1 MPTLFLDRDGVLVKD
16 VGYPIT
22 PADIEWIPEAFEALR
37 LIKNS
42 GYRLIIVT
50 NQSAV
55 ARGYATFSELVTT
68 QSFISDRFR
77 AEGCEFDAVY
87 VAPTHPDGSVWPF
100 NRHSTWR
107 KPGAGMIK
115 QAIADFNIDVGAAA
129 LVGDSVR
136 DLEAGNACNLGYLIG
151 YGDHD
156 FGGLR
161 PDLQT
166 SKWADIS
173 RILTSKEW

>member
-1 MPTLFLDRDGVLVKD
+1 MPDSSKAAREKREQLKLEKRLRRE
-16 VGYPIT
+16 VG
-22 PADIEWIPEAFEALR
+22 
-37 LIKNS
+37 K
-42 GYRLIIVT
+42 
-50 NQSAV
+50 
-55 ARGYATFSELVTT
+55 
-68 QSFISDRFR
+68 
-77 AEGCEFDAVY
+77 
-87 VAPTHPDGSVWPF
+87 
-100 NRHSTWR
+100 
-107 KPGAGMIK
+107 
-115 QAIADFNIDVGAAA
+115 AIADFNIDVGAAA

-136 DLEAGNACNLGYLIG
+136 DLEAGSACNLGYLIG